1 MQRYDFFVNI
11 RENWEVWIVKKNTYL
26 CQLFL
31 TDRNETKQHK
41 NRLCVSKD
49 CGLADVR
56 IM

>member
-11 RENWEVWIVKKNTYL
+11 RENWGVWIVKKNSYL

-31 TDRNETKQHK
+31 TDKNETKQHK